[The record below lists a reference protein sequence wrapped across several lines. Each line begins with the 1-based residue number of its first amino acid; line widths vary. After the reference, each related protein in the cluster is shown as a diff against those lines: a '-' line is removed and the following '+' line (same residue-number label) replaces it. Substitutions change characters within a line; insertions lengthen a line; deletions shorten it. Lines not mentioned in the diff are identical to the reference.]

1 MIFVLLFGILNKT
14 NNKLFG
20 GNNIKMFFNT
30 NNNKIE
36 IKKNYNINIL
46 MNKYNIFFYNNNK
59 KSYYTYPYVINLD
72 AKITYDDGSEI
83 NESKSIISLKYIKD
97 TINIYDFIEN
107 YFKPIELVKDVII
120 TPLVPSLSFPD
131 EKSKDYKLFILKNNY
146 NILLDSSID
155 SYGLNKIYNYVKENK
170 DLTQKLI
177 DKYRKYILNKYYK
190 YIFKIPLIKDN
201 NKLPNYYLYDEKTQ
215 LKIPIK
221 PYTRHK
227 KNNIDNEKTRY
238 YYLNNNFKYLQLS
251 CCLGINKKLS
261 ELYILDTNILFYL
274 IIDKIKTDYSCN
286 VVKNK
291 CVLNIILNENETS
304 DEQPKY
310 IRLTTNPIDITD
322 EVLNDY
328 ESYLKKYSMSI
339 ISEDDYEYDYES
351 FGSVNPNELPL
362 PVIQQNNNNSNNEF
376 DYSNENTDDSDWLD
390 IDRDFDIIDTNVL
403 NPSRTTNLNVDERL
417 TIIERNAVN
426 VINYTNRISIPEYI
440 EILRLLIETSNPER
454 YPIIFWEVYYDYLE
468 YKLLNDIN
476 QHLYTNVHYL
486 NNINNE
492 NYIVLNNILNDYNLF
507 PANDIRYI
515 SDTLHSIDNTNIVQ
529 QQNEDIDIN
538 TLIENY
544 LRDFSRYDNN

>member
-351 FGSVNPNELPL
+351 FDSVNPNELPL